1 MALREPLMLKPVP
14 RERVAAVQAQAQRIL
29 ALLDEGKSADQ
40 EIAALNR
47 DVGRQYETEFFLSLP
62 DAMDVSDFAAMAALP
77 VPPRVADLEPAELVE
92 IVRLIIELHEPDM
105 HYYMELLDRN
115 VAMPGASTLIFH
127 FDPTPEEIVNR
138 ILSYEVILMPPPSE
152 D

>member
-1 MALREPLMLKPVP
+1 MALRDSLILKPVP
-14 RERVAAVQAQAQRIL
+14 QERVAAVQAQAERIL

-47 DVGRQYETEFFLSLP
+47 DVGRQYEVQFFLSLHG
-62 DAMDVSDFAAMAALP
+62 AMDVSDFAAMAALP
-77 VPPRVADLEPAELVE
+77 VPPRVADLEHSELVE
-92 IVRLIIELHEPDM
+92 IVRLIMELRQPDM

-115 VAMPGASTLIFH
+115 VAMPAASNLVFH

-138 ILSYEVILMPPPSE
+138 IQFYEVIPMPSPPES
-152 D
+152 